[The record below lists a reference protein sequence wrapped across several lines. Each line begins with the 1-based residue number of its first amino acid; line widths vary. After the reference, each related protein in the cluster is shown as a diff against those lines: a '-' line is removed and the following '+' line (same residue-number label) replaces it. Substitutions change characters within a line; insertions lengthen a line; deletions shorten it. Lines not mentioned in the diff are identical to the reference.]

1 LVRISFV
8 CSGNICR
15 SPTAEAVMRRLV
27 REAGLEDKVHIDS
40 AGTGAWHVGEQRDRR
55 SREVAERRGAPLSGR
70 ARQFTARDFARFDY
84 VLAMDGDNLADLC
97 DLAPDAEARAKV
109 RLLRSFDPAVAGRD
123 PDRAGGGGRD
133 AGADADVPDPYYGGP
148 DGFERVFDI
157 CTAACRSLLAEIRR
171 AHGI

>member
-15 SPTAEAVMRRLV
+15 SPTAEAVMRQLV
-27 REAGLEDKVHIDS
+27 REAGLEDKVDIDS
-40 AGTGAWHVGEQRDRR
+40 AGTGAWHVGEQRDKR

-109 RLLRSFDPAVAGRD
+109 RLLRSFDPAVAGCD
-123 PDRAGGGGRD
+123 PDRAASSGR
-133 AGADADVPDPYYGGP
+133 DADVPDPYYGGP

-157 CTAACRSLLAEIRR
+157 CTAACRALLADIRR
-171 AHGI
+171 THGI

>member
-109 RLLRSFDPAVAGRD
+109 RLLRSFDPDCAPSSGR
-123 PDRAGGGGRD
+123 
-133 AGADADVPDPYYGGP
+133 DADVPDPYYGGP

-157 CTAACRSLLAEIRR
+157 CTDACRALLADIRR
-171 AHGI
+171 TRGI